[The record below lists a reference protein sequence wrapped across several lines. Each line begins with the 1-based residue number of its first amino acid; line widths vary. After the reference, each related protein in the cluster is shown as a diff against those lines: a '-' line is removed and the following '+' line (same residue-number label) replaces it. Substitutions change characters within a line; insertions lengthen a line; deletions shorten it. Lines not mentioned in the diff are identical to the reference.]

1 MVMRILSFTFLAAFF
16 ILSAQASCSHGTTL
30 LRREVND
37 GKVKTSAFGYDDE
50 TGPLVWAG
58 MDPNNTA
65 CHAGHAQSPIVLN
78 ASTPSAPPVAVTF
91 HSAHEVE
98 LENLGSTLE
107 VVGANGTTNFR
118 GRDYHLKQFH
128 FHTPSEH
135 RLNGEYYPLEM
146 HMVHESTTT
155 SATATSA
162 TSSSHRGLKA
172 LHARDAHT
180 ESSFLVLAVLF
191 ELSEN
196 NTTSGFLSGI
206 TESLH
211 RVKEP
216 GSITQIEHLDL
227 SDLATAIQTKPKYHY
242 VGSLTTPPCSEGINF
257 VVLKEPLELDV
268 KTYNAM
274 KKIMKF
280 NARYTQNALGRDNLL
295 EMAAAQFAG

>member
-1 MVMRILSFTFLAAFF
+1 MVTRILSFTFFAASFV
-16 ILSAQASCSHGTTL
+16 LSARASCSHGTTL

-37 GKVKTSAFGYDDE
+37 GKVKTSPFGYDDE

-78 ASTPSAPPVAVTF
+78 TSTPNAPPVTVMF

-107 VVGANGTTNFR
+107 VVGVNGTANFQ

-155 SATATSA
+155 SATP
-162 TSSSHRGLKA
+162 SSYHSLKA
-172 LHARDAHT
+172 LHARDTRT
-180 ESSFLVLAVLF
+180 ESSFVVLAVLF

-196 NTTSGFLSGI
+196 NTTSEFLSDV
-206 TESLH
+206 TENLH

-227 SDLATAIQTKPKYHY
+227 SDLATAIQTRPKYHY

-295 EMAAAQFAG
+295 EMAAAQFGG